1 MKQKIHPPLQ
11 DTIEHCRSI
20 NEAAPSLA
28 RVCKVYRDYITA
40 KNLGRDPLALCK
52 HVYVVYSRM
61 GPVHVCATLELAHA
75 AIRFECAGRK
85 PNPFR
90 IKKIKTLGW
99 LAPAVK
105 RKRKGAKAS

>member
-1 MKQKIHPPLQ
+1 MKQKIPAPLQ

-20 NEAAPSLA
+20 NESAPSLA

-40 KNLGRDPLALCK
+40 KNLGRDPLALSK
-52 HVYVVYSRM
+52 HVYVVYSPA
-61 GPVHVCATLELAHA
+61 GPVHVCATKEIAEA

-105 RKRKGAKAS
+105 KKK

>member
-1 MKQKIHPPLQ
+1 MKQKIPAPLQ

-20 NEAAPSLA
+20 NESAPSLA
-28 RVCKVYRDYITA
+28 RVCKVYRDYISA
-40 KNLGRDPLALCK
+40 KNLGRDPLALSK
-52 HVYVVYSRM
+52 YVYVVYSRM
-61 GPVHVCATLELAHA
+61 GPVHVCATKEVAEA

-105 RKRKGAKAS
+105 RKRKGVKSS